1 MADHLSTNVL
11 HIFCSLRDE
20 SDEGRESH
28 VTFSLKLDCLR
39 YSFTVSAQSWMNPF
53 LRNRKTF
60 MDFLYWDIFPCLHHG
75 NSSERQQSCISLNS
89 QFNISSSSKHGGTK
103 IRGYNKSIWRTSWSN
118 RYYVVTLK
126 GAGHAGLNRNTWMTY
141 VLWPLDCPYCWWEQH
156 FSLLLSN
163 NFVTSLWN
171 VLSFV
176 SWTIKPLII
185 FMSIFIQIQW
195 NVGRV

>member
-1 MADHLSTNVL
+1 MSSSWWIHLHIRRTRAMADHLSTNVL

-126 GAGHAGLNRNTWMTY
+126 VWTETPGWLMCSD
-141 VLWPLDCPYCWWEQH
+141 LWIVHIVDE
-156 FSLLLSN
+156 N
-163 NFVTSLWN
+163 
-171 VLSFV
+171 
-176 SWTIKPLII
+176 
-185 FMSIFIQIQW
+185 SIFHYF
-195 NVGRV
+195 